1 MILSIVLAV
10 IVVSVLVVSHEFGHF
25 LLAKKNGIGVVEFSV
40 GMGPQDFKQRKRR
53 DPVFLKAIP
62 FGGSCQMVGEDE
74 EDDSEDSFNKK
85 SPFARFAVVLGGP
98 VFNFILAWILA
109 VIVLSLA
116 GVNEPRVY
124 YVSEGYGAEAAGI
137 QEGDLI
143 TAIDGHRVVL
153 GRDIE
158 LYFLNHP
165 MDGSPIEITYERD
178 GESHT
183 VTLDPSYESLR
194 TGFSYYASDDPAEI
208 TALEED
214 LDMAQLGAQ
223 VGDVI
228 TAWTAPPLPAAMSW
242 LLILSLILFRKTRR

>member
-40 GMGPQDFKQRKRR
+40 GMGPRILSKEKGGTRYS
-53 DPVFLKAIP
+53 LKAIP

-194 TGFSYYASDDPAEI
+194 TGFSIMLLTTLRRSQRWRRIWIWRSWARRWEMSLPR
-208 TALEED
+208 
-214 LDMAQLGAQ
+214 
-223 VGDVI
+223 
-228 TAWTAPPLPAAMSW
+228 WTAPPLPAAMSW